1 MYFLLSIP
9 MLSLPMTRIQ
19 LSKALLFSFCFSI
32 PFSFADSD
40 RPLFSVTMSESGA
53 PKNNSEGGIT
63 RSSSSESRVLPIW
76 GNEARAQG
84 YDIPEPFGVS
94 YGYMNLRQDIVVD
107 KIGFNSNSGMN
118 LGEMLNIETG
128 HTRSKNESHMLKLDA
143 WVFPF
148 MNVYG
153 LYGKTKGT
161 SKTNLDNVE
170 AKIKLP
176 WGKDYIIPIGK
187 DLPFELDYEG
197 KTYGGGVTFA
207 GGYNQFFTTL
217 DANYTRTNL
226 DILDGDISAL
236 VITPRI
242 GYEFVFD
249 PLISG
254 YGNTKIQVWTGAMYQ
269 DITQRF
275 KGDISKLNLPP
286 ELNQWMVLAPKDT
299 KFDVKQHLAHKWN
312 NTVGARVEL
321 TRNFNV
327 LTEIG
332 FNNRNSFYISGE
344 FRF

>member
-1 MYFLLSIP
+1 
-9 MLSLPMTRIQ
+9 MTRIQ
-19 LSKALLFSFCFSI
+19 LSKALLFSCCFSI
-32 PFSFADSD
+32 PVSFADSD
-40 RPLFSVTMSESGA
+40 RPLFSITMSESGV
-53 PKNNSEGGIT
+53 PQNNSEGGIT

-76 GNEARAQG
+76 GDEARARG

-94 YGYMNLRQDIVVD
+94 YGYMNLRQDVVVD
-107 KIGFNSNSGMN
+107 KIGFISNSNMD
-118 LGEMLNIETG
+118 LEKLLHIETG
-128 HTRSKNESHMLKLDA
+128 HTRSKNESHVLKLDA

-161 SKTNLDNVE
+161 SKTNLNNVE
-170 AKIKLP
+170 ARMKLP
-176 WGKDYIIPIGK
+176 WGTDWIIPIGK
-187 DLPFELDYEG
+187 NLPFELEYEG

-236 VITPRI
+236 VITPRV
-242 GYEFVFD
+242 GYEFIFD

-254 YGNTKIQVWTGAMYQ
+254 QGNTKIQVWTGAMYQ

-275 KGDISKLNLPP
+275 KGDISKLDLPP
-286 ELNQWMVLAPKDT
+286 DLSKWMIFAPGDT

-312 NTVGARVEL
+312 NIVGARVEL

-327 LTEIG
+327 LTEVG